1 MRAVLVEEEDGFAV
15 GVDAG
20 FGAGGLDFHEG
31 DEAVDFGFG
40 GDEFGEDAA
49 EAEGFFA
56 EGGAEPVVA
65 GGGGVA
71 FVEDQVDDF
80 EDGGEAGGELGAAGN
95 FEGDVGFGEGAFGAD
110 DALGDGG
117 LGDEEGAGDLVGG
130 EAAEQAEGEGDAGFG
145 GEDGVAGDE
154 DEAEEVVA
162 DGVVDCGES

>member
-1 MRAVLVEEEDGFAV
+1 MGSPV

-31 DEAVDFGFG
+31 DEAMDFGFV

-71 FVEDQVDDF
+71 LVEDEVDDF
-80 EDGGEAGGELGAAGN
+80 EDGGEAGCRGRGR
-95 FEGDVGFGEGAFGAD
+95 
-110 DALGDGG
+110 GG
-117 LGDEEGAGDLVGG
+117 LRRGRGIR
-130 EAAEQAEGEGDAGFG
+130 
-145 GEDGVAGDE
+145 
-154 DEAEEVVA
+154 
-162 DGVVDCGES
+162 